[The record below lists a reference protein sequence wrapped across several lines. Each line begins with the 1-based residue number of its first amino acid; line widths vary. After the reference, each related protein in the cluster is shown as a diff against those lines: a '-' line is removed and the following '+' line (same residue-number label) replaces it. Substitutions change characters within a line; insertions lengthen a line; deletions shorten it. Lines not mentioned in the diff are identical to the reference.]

1 MHILVTGGTGFLGA
15 TLCQTLSQH
24 GHNLL
29 IVSRS
34 AGSHPSRP
42 HARCVSWDDLERH
55 MVLHDI
61 DAIVHLAGEPLVGKR
76 WTPQQKSQIRES
88 RVLTARRLMRA
99 MTAATKQP
107 NVFVSASAIG
117 YYGPRGDEPLTES
130 SPSGEGFLAE
140 LCREWEAEVQQA
152 ETFGVRVVRVRLGLV
167 LAPGGGV
174 LAKMI
179 PPFRAFIGGPL
190 GSGDQWM
197 SWVHRDDAIGL
208 IEWALTHQACPGVMN
223 ATAPN
228 PVTMKE
234 FCREVGRALHR
245 PSWAPVPA
253 LVLRL
258 LLGEMAEMVLTG
270 QRVFPA
276 AARRAGYAFRY
287 PDLAPALAA
296 CI

>member
-15 TLCQTLSQH
+15 TLCQTLAQH
-24 GHNLL
+24 GHSLL
-29 IVSRS
+29 MVSRS
-34 AGSHPSRP
+34 AGSRPSRP
-42 HARCVSWDDLERH
+42 GAQCVSWDDLERH
-55 MVLHDI
+55 MTLHDI

-99 MTAATKQP
+99 MTTSTKRP
-107 NVFVSASAIG
+107 KVFVSASAVG
-117 YYGPRGDEPLTES
+117 YYGPRGDESLTES

-174 LAKMI
+174 LAKMV

-190 GSGDQWM
+190 GSGRQWM

-208 IEWALTHQACPGVMN
+208 IEWALTDKTCPGVVN

-253 LVLRL
+253 FVLRL

-270 QRVFPA
+270 QRVLPEA
-276 AARRAGYAFRY
+276 AHRAGYAFRY